1 MRNGPLPLCVTGSPK
16 EGGPLYLLVA
26 RSSHEDLPQLRRG
39 SPMPNLISW
48 GWQLRGNIP
57 LASERF
63 RSVPRTLRPLFGRL
77 IVRRSM
83 RVVCAPEEIR
93 HERAGCSGETA
104 FGFRHRW
111 GRALFDRGSPGHAS
125 MGLRSRLTP
134 ATG

>member
-1 MRNGPLPLCVTGSPK
+1 
-16 EGGPLYLLVA
+16 
-26 RSSHEDLPQLRRG
+26 
-39 SPMPNLISW
+39 MPNLISW

-104 FGFRHRW
+104 FGFRQHGAMNPA
-111 GRALFDRGSPGHAS
+111 GRARCNMRKQIELGRGECNFH
-125 MGLRSRLTP
+125 RLVSLD
-134 ATG
+134 GF